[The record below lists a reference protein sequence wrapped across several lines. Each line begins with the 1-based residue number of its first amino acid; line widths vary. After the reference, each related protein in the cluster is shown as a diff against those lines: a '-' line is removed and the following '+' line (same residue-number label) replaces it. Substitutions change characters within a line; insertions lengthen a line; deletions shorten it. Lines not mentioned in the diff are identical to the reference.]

1 MIQVDIIC
9 INIIRRTKQTNKQ
22 NVFKNKIIHVPGYRC
37 STGTQN
43 LCTFMYVPHI
53 LHTYV
58 YTLHTLHYMTYIHLH
73 QHLLQSPYKGRR
85 GTIGSG
91 CASVLNTHLSNGTTS
106 SSENNKYKYF
116 NVSANQKDS
125 ILSLNT
131 TGARTTLLIDE

>member
-1 MIQVDIIC
+1 MILMIQVDIIC

-22 NVFKNKIIHVPGYRC
+22 NVFKNKIIHVPGY
-37 STGTQN
+37 TGTVQYRYTKFMHIHVIAYV
-43 LCTFMYVPHI
+43 CTHY
-53 LHTYV
+53 T
-58 YTLHTLHYMTYIHLH
+58 TLHYIHLH

>member
-1 MIQVDIIC
+1 MILMIQVDIIC

-22 NVFKNKIIHVPGYRC
+22 NVFKNKIIHMYPGTVVVQVHKIY
-37 STGTQN
+37 
-43 LCTFMYVPHI
+43 LCTFMCVHYTPH
-53 LHTYV
+53 
-58 YTLHTLHYMTYIHLH
+58 YIHLH

>member
-1 MIQVDIIC
+1 MILMIQVDIIC

-43 LCTFMYVPHI
+43 LCTFMCVHYTPH
-53 LHTYV
+53 
-58 YTLHTLHYMTYIHLH
+58 YIHLH